1 VHLQGELI
9 TLKCP
14 AAGLPEIGS
23 SAGSAQ
29 DEAKLE
35 RKDAQQIETRR
46 GTVTN
51 ISAPPGTRGD
61 PAATDAFFWARAP
74 APKRPIDP
82 SECVSIFQRR
92 LYLLDVGLTVRER
105 KVCALALAGV
115 SIEGSAYELGIKKS
129 SIITYRKRAYA
140 RLGISSL
147 NELFVIL
154 TFAKFGSDG
163 INPLT

>member
-1 VHLQGELI
+1 M
-9 TLKCP
+9 
-14 AAGLPEIGS
+14 
-23 SAGSAQ
+23 
-29 DEAKLE
+29 
-35 RKDAQQIETRR
+35 ETRR

-51 ISAPPGTRGD
+51 ISATAGTLRAD
-61 PAATDAFFWARAP
+61 PRTTDLFFWAQAP
-74 APKRPIDP
+74 APKRPIDH

-92 LYLLDVGLTVRER
+92 LYLLEVGLTERER

-147 NELFVIL
+147 NELFLIL
-154 TFAKFGSDG
+154 TFSTFACDG
-163 INPLT
+163 IGPLA